1 MKSWKSAFVIKDN
14 PWKGFSREDNLGAR
28 DAPKYFIGNYV
39 YEYTVDFLD
48 TVIF

>member
-28 DAPKYFIGNYV
+28 DAPKYFIGKYMNKYI
-39 YEYTVDFLD
+39 VDFLD